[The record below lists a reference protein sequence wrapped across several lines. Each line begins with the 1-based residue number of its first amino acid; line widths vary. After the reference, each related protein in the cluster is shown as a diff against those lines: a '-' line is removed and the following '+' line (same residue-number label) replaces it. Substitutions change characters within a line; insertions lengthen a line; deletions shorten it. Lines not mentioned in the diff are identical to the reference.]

1 MKLAEKV
8 EGWIS
13 GNATALVLREYL
25 IPAEGNDS
33 PFFPPTF
40 AGTGSDSS
48 SYCMDNM
55 KDGTQTCLID
65 SVGSQANRMEPVFT
79 KEPYSRLVPQIIIK
93 AGDEEVNL
101 CDVGHRAADA
111 LLRHSSIEQDI
122 QTALTDL
129 GRNNRVTLAKMAPTS
144 FVFGLWDSRGTGAK
158 LPRIVS
164 SVIRAYDV
172 DGFSRS
178 AQYSLPVNYRNENLL
193 GGSKDK
199 KENDARSNLGFNEIP
214 STNTHG
220 GVVAHGD
227 IRRDVVINFA
237 ALRKITDDDRNMEIQ
252 LQRYILSLSMVAAT
266 STRDWYL
273 RQGCLLTLDPDRQG
287 PKWEIVYPDGRRED
301 VELDHDSILEYAQH
315 VALEFGVGG
324 NKTAEFDSKKA
335 KKSIDASKKPNNK
348 Q

>member
-1 MKLAEKV
+1 MSLIKNV
-8 EGWIS
+8 EELIS
-13 GNATALVLREYL
+13 GSATALVLREYL
-25 IPAEGNDS
+25 IPAEGKDA

-40 AGTGSDSS
+40 AGTGSESS
-48 SYCMDNM
+48 SYCIDNM

-79 KEPYSRLVPQIIIK
+79 KEPYSKLIPQITIK
-93 AGDEEVNL
+93 AGDELVNL
-101 CDVGHRAADA
+101 CDVGHRVADA
-111 LLRHSSIEQDI
+111 LLKHSSIEQDI
-122 QTALTDL
+122 RAALTDL
-129 GRNNRVTLAKMAPTS
+129 RMNNRVTLAKMAPTS

-178 AQYSLPVNYRNENLL
+178 AQYFIPVNYRNENLL
-193 GGSKDK
+193 GESKDK

-227 IRRDVVINFA
+227 VRRDVVINLA
-237 ALRKITDDDRNMEIQ
+237 ALRKITDDDRSMETQ
-252 LQRYILSLSMVAAT
+252 LQRYILALAMVAAT
-266 STRDWYL
+266 STREWYL
-273 RQGCLLTLDPDRQG
+273 RQGCLLTLDPDRQE
-287 PKWEIVYPDGRRED
+287 PKWEVVYPDGRREN

-315 VALEFGVGG
+315 AALEFGIGDD
-324 NKTAEFDSKKA
+324 KTAEFDSQKA
-335 KKSIDASKKPNNK
+335 KKSIDATKKPSSK
-348 Q
+348 